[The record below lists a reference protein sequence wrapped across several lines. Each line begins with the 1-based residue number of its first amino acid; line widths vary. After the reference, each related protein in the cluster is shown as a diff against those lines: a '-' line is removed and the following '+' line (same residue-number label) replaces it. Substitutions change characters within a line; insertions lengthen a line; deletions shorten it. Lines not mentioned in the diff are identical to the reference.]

1 MDKYRIA
8 NNSTSNPSERPSV
21 RVADN
26 VDVPK
31 SYTNDRA
38 KLTLSVGQENI
49 SLGFEHKEVGFEV
62 RVETNLI
69 LDLWSRFNGRT
80 NTPK

>member
-8 NNSTSNPSERPSV
+8 HNSTSNPSERPSV
-21 RVADN
+21 RMADH

-31 SYTNDRA
+31 NYTNDRA
-38 KLTLSVGQENI
+38 KVIFSIGQENV

-62 RVETNLI
+62 RVETDLI